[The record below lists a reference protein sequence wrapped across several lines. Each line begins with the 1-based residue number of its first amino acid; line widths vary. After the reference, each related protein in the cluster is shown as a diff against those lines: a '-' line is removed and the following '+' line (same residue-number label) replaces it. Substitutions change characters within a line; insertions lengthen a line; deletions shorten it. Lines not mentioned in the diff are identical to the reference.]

1 MPTPQNGPTHSNNSS
16 TFANEFFECDD
27 LMELVL
33 KGLTH
38 FLPMFP
44 FDPLLETSNK
54 KFSDFCRGNQ
64 KETFGRNEIKF
75 LFLYRFV
82 HYFVGIYDRILFLER
97 LQLVVVIET
106 STLKQSFIF

>member
-1 MPTPQNGPTHSNNSS
+1 MIKHIQTIRRLLPTNFLSVFDH
-16 TFANEFFECDD
+16 

-64 KETFGRNEIKF
+64 KETFGRNKTKF